1 MFKKITVVEKNK
13 FDKPKADTVVINGKD
28 VITTDVP
35 FMLALLEYVSEEG
48 DELSDVDIHYMVERL
63 IEHSKTHVVGM
74 DCFYKITNKP
84 SVMTE
89 ETMLF
94 RMNSR
99 TLWSRFA
106 WSLLNY
112 SIALNSEIDGK
123 EQAEARIYKHAES
136 IGQLAAP
143 YIGEAQG
150 KALGEALTTFGRIGV
165 TVMQDL
171 KAGKPLDGT
180 KALWDK
186 NIDEISVFL
195 STLNPKA
202 WPKEPVKSYFDTLV
216 KFWIDSIAARNA
228 RDWAANEIAI
238 DNIDKL
244 VTTGNGD
251 VPSFADVFSG
261 GIIEMYPEKFSS

>member
-1 MFKKITVVEKNK
+1 MLKRISVVEKDK
-13 FDKPKADTVVINGKD
+13 FDKPKADVVNGKD
-28 VITTDVP
+28 IITTDVP
-35 FMLALLEYVSEEG
+35 FLLALLEYIKEEG
-48 DELSDVDIHYMVERL
+48 EELPDVDLHYIAERL

-74 DCFYKITNKP
+74 DCFYKITNRP

-112 SIALNSEIDGK
+112 SVALNSEIDGK
-123 EQAEARIYKHAES
+123 EQAEARIYKHAEN
-136 IGQLAAP
+136 IGMLAAP

-150 KALGEALTTFGRIGV
+150 KVLGEALTTFGRIGV
-165 TVMQDL
+165 KVMQDL
-171 KAGKPLDGT
+171 KDGKPLDGT
-180 KALWDK
+180 KELWDK
-186 NIDEISVFL
+186 NIDEISIFL

-202 WPKEPVKSYFDTLV
+202 WPKEPVKSYFDMLV

-228 RDWAANEIAI
+228 RDWPANEIAI

-244 VTTGNGD
+244 VTTGAGD
-251 VPSFADVFSG
+251 MTSLADVFSG
-261 GIIEMYPEKFSS
+261 GIVEMYPEKFSS